1 MPRVDAVHTESMQH
15 AALCDVCAQR
25 PGDRRV
31 LAAGIETWVCG
42 PCVGDDEPDDTE
54 MEDA

>member
-1 MPRVDAVHTESMQH
+1 MPRVDTEH
-15 AALCDVCAQR
+15 AALCDVCEQR

-42 PCVGDDEPDDTE
+42 PCVGDEPGDVV
-54 MEDA
+54 AS